1 MCIKK
6 LDISLWFNM
15 RIRYSYQISS
25 FNFNVEKWLDE
36 NKPNEIPK
44 VSEDSYLH
52 YAYQEYLEVVE
63 EFKEFLKCT
72 DSIISQ
78 KDKVATPLEIYDEIE
93 NYKIRIRK
101 LLLILNLKLYK
112 TYNVNKDTKVR
123 YIVMRAF
130 WIDNKGKQFR
140 NFSKNLGA
148 EHKILVNGKIPKH
161 IIDSVEEYI
170 IMLMWELYLIDY
182 SDDCIFSIDQDGN
195 TRLVDDSIFEI
206 KKD

>member
-1 MCIKK
+1 
-6 LDISLWFNM
+6 M

-72 DSIISQ
+72 DSIISK

-101 LLLILNLKLYK
+101 LLLILNKLY
-112 TYNVNKDTKVR
+112 
-123 YIVMRAF
+123 
-130 WIDNKGKQFR
+130 
-140 NFSKNLGA
+140 
-148 EHKILVNGKIPKH
+148 
-161 IIDSVEEYI
+161 SVI
-170 IMLMWELYLIDY
+170 SL
-182 SDDCIFSIDQDGN
+182 F
-195 TRLVDDSIFEI
+195 
-206 KKD
+206 